1 MKIRFIG
8 PLGKV
13 TGSCT
18 WMRDEAHGW
27 NFLIDCGMQQGEQT
41 AADWNAGD
49 WPFDPAGIKFVVL
62 THAHI
67 DHCGLLPMLYRR
79 GFQGLVYCSRETA
92 EIAKIL
98 LRDAAELSDIG
109 FTARDVDAVR
119 WHEPHQPP
127 LFGRFHPVDRDLF
140 VRFFRSGHIAGALSV
155 AIHWGPPGP
164 GQRSIAFSGDLGPN
178 GEDREGLPFLRH
190 RMYVGDNDYA
200 VIESTYGATI
210 RSAQQTDPE
219 WRQAQLRDLLDRT
232 VACRGSLVIPAF
244 AVGRSQDVLFD
255 LHWIVAENPA
265 RYANVGF
272 YIDAPSAQ
280 KIGGVLL
287 EAARRTENN
296 GRKGK
301 VRPLWLGKQMFRWF
315 DLDDTD
321 PSHVA
326 AVLDIC
332 RMTLT
337 PKDNGER
344 RNAGCGNA
352 IARAWRPVFRTIL
365 NRHQFMPDAAT
376 EASVFVV
383 SSGSCD
389 GGPAAWWLPRLLGS
403 ANNTVA
409 PTGYC
414 SPGTVGGQLLA
425 LAQASPAERRRLT
438 GSLGWPDGT
447 TMPLAEVGAGIV
459 ALSGYSAHADQTGL
473 LDWALNVNDGRLRM
487 AGKAVFIQHGGQM
500 QREGLAQAIATRAQ
514 EGGIAVRTILPGDPY
529 HWFDLDKD
537 AHMLA
542 DEDCQRQLEDEI
554 ARLAHELSRMRS
566 KSGRDAEGSNCRI

>member
-27 NFLIDCGMQQGEQT
+27 NFLVDCGMQQGERT
-41 AADWNAGD
+41 AAEWNACA
-49 WPFDPAGIKFVVL
+49 WPFDPAEIKFVIL

-67 DHCGLLPMLYRR
+67 DHCGLLPMLYKK
-79 GFQGLVYCSRETA
+79 GFKGLVYCSRETA

-155 AIHWGPPGP
+155 AVHWGAPGP

-178 GEDREGLPFLRH
+178 SEDREGLPFLRH

-200 VIESTYGATI
+200 VIESTYGATM
-210 RSAQQTDPE
+210 RSSEQTDPE
-219 WRQAQLRDLLDRT
+219 WRRAQLRYQLEQTMARG
-232 VACRGSLVIPAF
+232 GSLVIPAF
-244 AVGRSQDVLFD
+244 AVGRVQDVLFD

-315 DLDDTD
+315 DLDDTN
-321 PSHVA
+321 PAHAEA
-326 AVLDIC
+326 ALDIC

-337 PKDNGER
+337 PKDRGEWR
-344 RNAGCGNA
+344 QAACGNA
-352 IARAWRPVFRTIL
+352 IARAWRPVFRTIR

-376 EASVFVV
+376 GASVFVI

-403 ANNTVA
+403 ANNTIA
-409 PTGYC
+409 PAGYC

-425 LAQASPAERRRLT
+425 LAQARPAERQRLT
-438 GSLGWPDGT
+438 GNLRWSGGA
-447 TMPLAEVGAGIV
+447 TMPLAQVGAEIV
-459 ALSGYSAHADQTGL
+459 ALSGYSAHADQKGL
-473 LDWALNVNDGRLRM
+473 LDWTFNVHEGRLRV
-487 AGKAVFIQHGGQM
+487 AGEVVFIQHGEQL
-500 QREGLAQAIATRAQ
+500 QREGLAQAIMAKAQ
-514 EGGIAVRTILPGDPY
+514 EAGTAARTILPDDPD
-529 HWFDLDKD
+529 HWFDLDQN
-537 AHMLA
+537 ARVLA
-542 DEDCQRQLEDEI
+542 DEDCQRRLQDEI
-554 ARLAHELSRMRS
+554 TRLTRELSRMQGI
-566 KSGRDAEGSNCRI
+566 SGKDIEGGDRRV